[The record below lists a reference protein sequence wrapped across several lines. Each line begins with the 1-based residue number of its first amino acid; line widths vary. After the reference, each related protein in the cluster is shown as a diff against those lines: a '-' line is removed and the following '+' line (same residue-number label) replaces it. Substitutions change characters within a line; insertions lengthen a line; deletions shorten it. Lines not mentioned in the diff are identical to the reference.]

1 MTGTSTS
8 TGRNG
13 GLAQRE
19 EVELRVP
26 CEHQAR
32 VEKAV
37 DARGLVRIAAIERKA
52 LVPEPGDGPHNA
64 VRFEDSDPAVRAE
77 RRRHRA
83 EGMGLQCKFRSFRQ
97 AISVQTGRRF
107 RWKPTGRFGPKRH
120 PVANGFWSRLWRTAA
135 A

>member
-83 EGMGLQCKFRSFRQ
+83 EGMGLQESIGLEQ
-97 AISVQTGRRF
+97 P
-107 RWKPTGRFGPKRH
+107 PTLKTDAADPFPPKKKAR
-120 PVANGFWSRLWRTAA
+120 VRAAVGVICRLGIL
-135 A
+135 